1 MKKFAPYGPENM
13 APVFLSRHVIEEG
26 NARIVGDKHLKM
38 RVSYRNKSVQPI
50 DVIAFNQENYFEQIR
65 NRNDF
70 DIVYHV
76 EENTWNNVTNI
87 QLNVKDIKIND

>member
-1 MKKFAPYGPENM
+1 M
-13 APVFLSRHVIEEG
+13 APVFLSSHVIEEG

-50 DVIAFNQENYFEQIR
+50 DVIAFNQVIYYEQIR

-70 DIVYHV
+70 DIVFHV